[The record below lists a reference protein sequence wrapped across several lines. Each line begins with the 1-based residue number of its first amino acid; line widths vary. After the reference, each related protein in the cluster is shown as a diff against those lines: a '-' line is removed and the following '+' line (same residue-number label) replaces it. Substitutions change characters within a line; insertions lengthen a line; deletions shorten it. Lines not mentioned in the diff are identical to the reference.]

1 METELRAKEEI
12 IPFEWSGWD
21 EVNILVN
28 IYYDVEFTENFGSF
42 KKDEKFRSISVDC
55 QKGLIEAYSED
66 GSEVIRSQKFK
77 CTPIE

>member
-21 EVNILVN
+21 EVSILMN
-28 IYYDVEFTENFGSF
+28 IYSDVEFTEDFGSF
-42 KKDEKFRSISVDC
+42 KKDEKFRSILVDY

-66 GSEVIRSQKFK
+66 GSKVIRSQKFK